1 MAAWTA
7 AAAARA
13 ERAPAPRARAAPR
26 APVAKRVQAQRRV
39 TGGVLSI
46 GILAVLLA
54 GVVAMNV
61 AVLRLNMTL
70 DRLGRERANLR
81 ADNAQLFSQLSSAA
95 ATGRIQAQAIKRLG
109 YVPATPEQTSYVR
122 LGR

>member
-7 AAAARA
+7 AATRA
-13 ERAPAPRARAAPR
+13 ERAPAPRARPKPKPR
-26 APVAKRVQAQRRV
+26 ARPQRRV
-39 TGGVLSI
+39 TGGVFWI
-46 GILAVLLA
+46 AVVAILLA

-95 ATGRIQAQAIKRLG
+95 AAGRIQALAIKRLG
-109 YVPATPEQTSYVR
+109 YVPAGPSQTTYVR
-122 LGR
+122 LDR

>member
-7 AAAARA
+7 AAAHA
-13 ERAPAPRARAAPR
+13 ERAPAPRTRTVPR
-26 APVAKRVQAQRRV
+26 AQKQRRV
-39 TGGVLSI
+39 TGGVLWI
-46 GILAVLLA
+46 GIVAVLLA

-61 AVLRLNMTL
+61 TVLRLNMTL

-95 ATGRIQAQAIKRLG
+95 AAGRIQSLAIKRLG
-109 YVPATPEQTSYVR
+109 YVPATPQQTTYVQLR
-122 LGR
+122 R

>member
-7 AAAARA
+7 AARA
-13 ERAPAPRARAAPR
+13 ESGPAPRPRTTRTARRPR
-26 APVAKRVQAQRRV
+26 AQRRV
-39 TGGVLSI
+39 TGGVFWI
-46 GILAVLLA
+46 AVVAILLA

-81 ADNAQLFSQLSSAA
+81 ADNAELFSQLSSAA
-95 ATGRIQAQAIKRLG
+95 AAGRIQSLAIKRLG
-109 YVPATPEQTSYVR
+109 YVPATPEQTTYVQLNR
-122 LGR
+122 

>member
-7 AAAARA
+7 AAARA
-13 ERAPAPRARAAPR
+13 ERVPAPRARAAPR
-26 APVAKRVQAQRRV
+26 PRPQRRV
-39 TGGVLSI
+39 TGGVLWI

-81 ADNAQLFSQLSSAA
+81 ADNAELFSQLSSAA
-95 ATGRIQAQAIKRLG
+95 AAGRIQTLAIKRLG
-109 YVPATPEQTSYVR
+109 FVPATPEQTTYVR

>member
-1 MAAWTA
+1 VAAWT
-7 AAAARA
+7 AAARA
-13 ERAPAPRARAAPR
+13 ERAPTPRPRSAPRARS
-26 APVAKRVQAQRRV
+26 QRRV
-39 TGGVLSI
+39 TGGVFWI
-46 GILAVLLA
+46 AVVAVLLA

-81 ADNAQLFSQLSSAA
+81 AENAQLFSQLSSAA
-95 ATGRIQAQAIKRLG
+95 AAGRIEGLAIKRLG
-109 YVPATPEQTSYVR
+109 YVPAGPNDTTYVQ

>member
-13 ERAPAPRARAAPR
+13 ERAPAPRPERPR
-26 APVAKRVQAQRRV
+26 AVPRVRAQTRKRHVP
-39 TGGVLSI
+39 GGVLWI
-46 GILAVLLA
+46 AVLAILLA

-70 DRLGRERANLR
+70 DRLGRERAQLR
-81 ADNAQLFSQLSSAA
+81 ADNAALFSQLSSAA
-95 ATGRIQAQAIKRLG
+95 ATGRIQQLAAHRLG
-109 YVPATPEQTSYVR
+109 YVPATSEQTSYVQLAR
-122 LGR
+122 